1 MKRQRTHWN
10 QTQTDSDMIGILEVS
25 HQEFDAT
32 MINMLRDLVGG
43 NGQHVRT
50 DRQCKQRDQG

>member
-10 QTQTDSDMIGILEVS
+10 QTQTDSDMIGNLELS
-25 HQEFDAT
+25 PQESDIT
-32 MINMLRDLVGG
+32 MINMLRDPFGG